1 MRRIKLEIAYDGTR
15 YCGWQVQPEEI
26 TVEGLINEKLSQLL
40 GEKIEV
46 IGASRTD
53 SGVHAMGNVAVF
65 DTNSSIPAEKFAK
78 ALNVRLPEDIRVQT
92 SCEVPIDFHPRR
104 TECVKTYEY
113 RIQNRKIEMP
123 MDRLYSYFVYVD
135 LDIEAMQRAAEYL
148 VGTHDYKSFCSVKTQ
163 VLDTV
168 RTIYSIKVS
177 KKEDIIY
184 IRIKGNGFLYNMVRI
199 IVGTLINVGRGFHSP
214 EKVLEILKACDRSLA
229 GPTAPAKGL
238 TLVKIEY
245 NI

>member
-92 SCEVPIDFHPRR
+92 SCEAPIDFHPRR